1 MIEQGGSGSSS
12 GGINPHN
19 ERRNNSEVLQKEDKL
34 MKNRISAQ
42 KSRQIKKQYME
53 ILEDKV
59 RSLEA

>member
-1 MIEQGGSGSSS
+1 
-12 GGINPHN
+12 
-19 ERRNNSEVLQKEDKL
+19 